1 MDQPTERNPRP
12 TNTPPRP
19 VYHRRRRRSRLKTFK
34 EAYLPPILAAVV
46 IVLIV
51 VFVSNSFARANRK
64 KQAELDASIA
74 ASSSL
79 QAEQER
85 LEEQAAQLVAEAEIL
100 ASAYDYEGALAVL
113 SRFEGNM
120 YDFPELSA
128 KWSSYTDAQ
137 KSLVVWNDPS
147 KIPNLS
153 FQLLIADPQ
162 RAFTDAVYKNSFDR
176 NFVTTEEFSRILTQL
191 YDNGYVLVSMEDI
204 ITTDVTNT
212 GLTVYTPKKLML
224 PAGKK
229 PIMITQTNVNYS
241 LYLVDSDNDMVAD
254 KNGSGFASRL
264 VLDANGNITCEMV
277 DANGVTQTG
286 AYDLVPILDAFV
298 KAHPDFSYRGAKAT
312 LALTGYNGLFG
323 YRTHPDG
330 KNKLGAD
337 AYNQAVSDVQ
347 ALAKALTDNGYTL
360 AYYTYANIA
369 YGTKSV
375 ADIRNELNRWQ
386 AEVEP
391 IIGKLDTMV
400 FAQNSDIATTT
411 AYSGEKFNLLQS
423 AGFRY
428 YLGFCTEGSTW
439 ATLSDSYMR
448 MGRLL
453 VGGSTIRNNS
463 SWFTDLFDCTTILN
477 R

>member
-1 MDQPTERNPRP
+1 MAQPKENSPRP
-12 TNTPPRP
+12 AH
-19 VYHRRRRRSRLKTFK
+19 YRRRRRSKLKTFK

-64 KQAELDASIA
+64 KQAELEASIA
-74 ASSSL
+74 ASSSA
-79 QAEQER
+79 AEEAER
-85 LEEQAAQLVAEAEIL
+85 FREQAAQLIVQAESL
-100 ASAYDYEGALAVL
+100 ANIYDYEGALNVL
-113 SRFEGNM
+113 SQFEGNM
-120 YDFPELSA
+120 YDYPEMSA
-128 KWSSYTDAQ
+128 KWTAYTDAQ
-137 KSLVVWNDPS
+137 KSLVVWDNPS
-147 KIPNLS
+147 AIPNLS

-254 KNGSGFASRL
+254 KGGSGFASRL
-264 VLDANGNITCEMV
+264 VLDANGNVTCEMV
-277 DANGVTQTG
+277 DASGVTQTG

-369 YGTKSV
+369 YGTKTV

-411 AYSGEKFNLLQS
+411 AYSGEKFNLLQEL
-423 AGFRY
+423 GFRY
-428 YLGFCTEGSTW
+428 YLGFCTEGTSW
-439 ATLSDSYMR
+439 ATVADSYVR

-453 VGGSTIRNNS
+453 VGGANIRNNG
-463 SWFTDLFDCTTILN
+463 SWFDGLFDSSVLQ

>member
-19 VYHRRRRRSRLKTFK
+19 AYHRRRRRSRLKTFK

-64 KQAELDASIA
+64 KQAELEASIA

-85 LEEQAAQLVAEAEIL
+85 LEEQAAQLIAQAEIL

-113 SRFEGNM
+113 DQFEGNM

-128 KWSSYTDAQ
+128 KWAAYTDAQ
-137 KSLVVWNDPS
+137 KSLVVWDDPG

-176 NFVTTEEFSRILTQL
+176 NFVTTEEFSKILTQL
-191 YDNGYVLVSMEDI
+191 YENGYVLVSMDDI
-204 ITTDVTNT
+204 VTTDVTNT
-212 GLTVYTPKKLML
+212 GITVYTPKKLML

-241 LYLVDSDNDMVAD
+241 LYLVDSDGDMVPD
-254 KNGSGFASRL
+254 KGGSGFASKL
-264 VLDANGNITCEMV
+264 VLDANGNVTCEMV

-298 KAHPDFSYRGAKAT
+298 KAHPDFSYQGAKAT

-323 YRTHPDG
+323 YRTHLEG
-330 KNKLGAD
+330 KSKLGAD

-391 IIGKLDTMV
+391 IIGKVDTIV

-428 YLGFCTEGSTW
+428 YLGFCTEGNTW
-439 ATLSDSYMR
+439 ATLSDSYVR
-448 MGRLL
+448 MGRLM

-463 SWFTDLFDCTTILN
+463 AWFEGLFDSTTILN